1 MHRFP
6 STTRRPPRPGH
17 HTIARPRFEAALDA
31 AVATRRATL
40 VIAPAGYGK
49 TTAVVGWLARRREEA
64 AWFTFDAGDDQ
75 GDPDAA
81 FAACVRAALATVAPA
96 LDAGHAHERA
106 LPSSTA
112 ALAVDIERSGWHGV
126 LVLDDTHHLGT
137 DAALSL
143 AAFIERGPA
152 GVHTLVLARQ
162 APALPAARWL
172 TRGEADLIGADAL
185 RLDRTEGLELIA
197 KLLPDLPEAD
207 AESLL
212 RRVEGWPAGVRL
224 AARSLHGRSDV
235 AQRIERFTGSD
246 RYMLAFLTEEVLLR
260 LPDDLHEAALL
271 LAGEPRLCASLVDA
285 LTLGRDGAAL
295 LERLEAHEAFL
306 ERLDPSDDARTL
318 HDEGGRHDPWFRF
331 PDFFRDL
338 LTHRLSLT
346 HPDLVETLR
355 GRSQAWW
362 EAQRAAATREPQRHA
377 HERPVDEE
385 RPEPLT
391 EREHAVLQQL
401 AAGASTK
408 AIARALD
415 LSPNTVKT
423 HTRHVFEKLGV
434 RNRTQA
440 ADVAR
445 RHGLIPTRGAAA
457 DDTRR

>member
-6 STTRRPPRPGH
+6 STTRRPPKPGH
-17 HTIARPRFEAALDA
+17 HTIARPRFEAALDD

-49 TTAVVGWLARRREEA
+49 TTAVVGWLARRGDAA

-96 LDAGHAHERA
+96 LGADAASGQVFPTA
-106 LPSSTA
+106 TA
-112 ALAVDIERSGWHGV
+112 ALAVDIERSGWRGV
-126 LVLDDTHHLGT
+126 LVLDDTHHLGAQ
-137 DAALSL
+137 AALSL
-143 AAFIERGPA
+143 ATFVERGSS

-162 APALPAARWL
+162 APALPTARWL
-172 TRGEADLIGADAL
+172 TRGEAELIGADTL
-185 RLDRTEGLELIA
+185 RLDRAEGLELIA

-224 AARSLHGRSDV
+224 AARSLHGRGDV
-235 AQRIERFTGSD
+235 TQRIERFTGSD

-285 LTLGRDGAAL
+285 LTLRRDGAAL

-306 ERLDPSDDARTL
+306 ERLDPSDAARARR
-318 HDEGGRHDPWFRF
+318 HDGGGHDPWFRF

-346 HPDLVETLR
+346 HPDVVETLR
-355 GRSQAWW
+355 ERSRRWW
-362 EAQRAAATREPQRHA
+362 EAQRAAATPEPQRHA
-377 HERPVDEE
+377 HERPIDDT
-385 RPEPLT
+385 RLEPLT
-391 EREHAVLQQL
+391 EREHAVLQRL

-434 RNRTQA
+434 RNRTEA

-445 RHGLIPTRGAAA
+445 RHGLIPTQGTPA
-457 DDTRR
+457 DDARR